1 MIKHSKGALLTSVM
15 INNVALGTIGN
26 AHGSGLGLDVVSHE
40 MSHFIDPRGPTC
52 NLEQCDCGSKKKYS
66 PVEAEADMSTENLGL
81 SIFSAK
87 TTAPSLY
94 KS

>member
-1 MIKHSKGALLTSVM
+1 M
-15 INNVALGTIGN
+15 INNVGLGTISN
-26 AHGSGLGLDVVSHE
+26 THGSGLGLDVIAHD
-40 MSHFIDPRGPTC
+40 MSNIIEPRGPTC
-52 NLEQCDCGSKKKYS
+52 NLDQSDCGSKKKYS
-66 PVEAEADMSTENLGL
+66 LLEAEVDMSTENLGL